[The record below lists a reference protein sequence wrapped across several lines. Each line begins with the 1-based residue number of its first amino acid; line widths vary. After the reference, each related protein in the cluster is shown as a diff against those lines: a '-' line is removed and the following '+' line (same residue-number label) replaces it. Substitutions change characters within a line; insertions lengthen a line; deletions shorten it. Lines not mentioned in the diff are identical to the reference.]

1 MKLLNS
7 EIDKRLTVKLNK
19 SIKTDTVSGIMTYGA
34 ENDYPQIIEKLIFG
48 SQTAKACAN
57 IYAKFIGGEGFENEA
72 IGKELVG
79 FDNKGKPITLDSLR
93 RHIAESISKF
103 NGSFVHCNVNIGG
116 EVVSTRIVPFKYAR
130 LSREDDRGYCAKVAV
145 HTNWTKESELKPFN
159 QNQISWFPHFN
170 LEPSVLASN
179 INAAGGIEK
188 FKGQIYSLFLDDN
201 YLYPLSPFDSVY
213 LDMDTEYQV
222 QLFKNREIRNGFSD
236 KIVMNIA
243 PPEDEADRD
252 MVIAKAKEWM
262 GADGDKLLMF
272 ESEFDETGNLKVDG
286 AFKVQEI
293 KTNIN
298 DKLFQSWET
307 SLANNIR
314 KAVHALPAVLI
325 DYEQGKL
332 SGTSGEAIV
341 QATNY
346 YNALT
351 QGVRQAISELFK
363 DIFSNSVNPTLKAVT
378 DWSLKEV
385 SLYKEKL
392 TPINYVA
399 PPKL

>member
-1 MKLLNS
+1 
-7 EIDKRLTVKLNK
+7 
-19 SIKTDTVSGIMTYGA
+19 
-34 ENDYPQIIEKLIFG
+34 
-48 SQTAKACAN
+48 
-57 IYAKFIGGEGFENEA
+57 
-72 IGKELVG
+72 
-79 FDNKGKPITLDSLR
+79 
-93 RHIAESISKF
+93 
-103 NGSFVHCNVNIGG
+103 
-116 EVVSTRIVPFKYAR
+116 
-130 LSREDDRGYCAKVAV
+130 
-145 HTNWTKESELKPFN
+145 
-159 QNQISWFPHFN
+159 
-170 LEPSVLASN
+170 
-179 INAAGGIEK
+179 
-188 FKGQIYSLFLDDN
+188 
-201 YLYPLSPFDSVY
+201 
-213 LDMDTEYQV
+213 MDTEYQV

-252 MVIAKAKEWM
+252 MVIAKAKSWM

-363 DIFSNSVNPTLKAVT
+363 DIFSNSVNPTLKSVT
-378 DWSLKEV
+378 DWSLKPVE
-385 SLYKEKL
+385 LYKTEVKDEALNEKIKSQAVLRGSVGGVTSLIALQQSVAAGTSSAEAAIAIIQEIYGINELIASNMIGTPKPL
-392 TPINYVA
+392 TPTNYVA